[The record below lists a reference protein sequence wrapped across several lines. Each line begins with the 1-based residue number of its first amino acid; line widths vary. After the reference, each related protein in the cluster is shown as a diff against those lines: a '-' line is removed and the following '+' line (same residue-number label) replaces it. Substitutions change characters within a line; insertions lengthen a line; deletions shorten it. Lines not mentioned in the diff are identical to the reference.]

1 MEIPSQLKHSLLDTL
16 IAFTEKF

>member
-1 MEIPSQLKHSLLDTL
+1 MEIASQIKRSLLDTL